1 MNPFRIVYRT
11 WFTGVLYCLAG
22 LGYVFYS
29 FLVLFRMVQMKKLL
43 IALSVICLMILSIV
57 AVGVYLFVPLE
68 EPGEEVVL
76 IVEPGTTVGSLAK
89 LLKEKEVIAHKKVF
103 LLWVKLNKLEKS
115 MQAGK
120 YTFYKYEGII
130 KAAEKLKTA
139 EPIEESVTVPEGCTI
154 EQTAECITEVFTVD
168 TAEFAG
174 LCKDTAFIKQQG
186 LDVATLEGYLFPNTY
201 RFPPDAGAEEI
212 ITRMVRQFFSVYN
225 AIQQTGIGKQY
236 TRHEIVTL
244 ASIVEEEA
252 TIAEERTRI
261 AGVFHNRLIKNMPLG
276 ADPTV
281 RYALK
286 KFSGPLRVSELKNPS
301 PYNTRIHTGLPP
313 GPICSPG
320 AGALKAA
327 IAPMETKELF
337 FVAKWDGSGR
347 HDFSIT
353 NAQHDRKKLEIRRQ
367 NYLRKLKKRKESK

>member
-1 MNPFRIVYRT
+1 
-11 WFTGVLYCLAG
+11 
-22 LGYVFYS
+22 
-29 FLVLFRMVQMKKLL
+29 MKKIL
-43 IALSVICLMILSIV
+43 IALSVISLMVLSIV
-57 AVGVYLFVPLE
+57 AVGLYLFVPLE
-68 EPGEEVVL
+68 DPGDEVVL
-76 IVEPGTTVGSLAK
+76 IVEPGTTVGFVAK

-168 TAEFAG
+168 TAEFVR
-174 LCKDTAFIKQQG
+174 LCKDTAFINTQG
-186 LDVATLEGYLFPNTY
+186 FDVSTLEGYLFPNTY

-212 ITRMVRQFFSVYN
+212 IARMVRQFFLVYN
-225 AIQQTGIGKQY
+225 AIQQTGISKQY

-252 TIAEERTRI
+252 TLSEERTRI
-261 AGVFHNRLIKNMPLG
+261 AGVFYNRLTKNMPLG

-337 FVAKWDGSGR
+337 FVAKWDGSGE
-347 HDFSIT
+347 HDFSVT
-353 NAQHDRKKLEIRRQ
+353 NAQHDRKKQEIRRQ
-367 NYLRKLKKRKESK
+367 NYLRKLKKRKENK